1 MSQKIV
7 KLAYWLVPVLL
18 LCLCPSALLA
28 QEKEAQEKQESKA
41 EKKATHNP
49 KTITGCLQKG
59 DQPDEFTITGDD
71 GKTWGLRSSGKVN
84 LSEHIGHKVT
94 ITGSPMRESKAEE
107 KKAEEKKGE
116 KK

>member
-1 MSQKIV
+1 LHS
-7 KLAYWLVPVLL
+7 LPTRRSSDL
-18 LCLCPSALLA
+18 
-28 QEKEAQEKQESKA
+28 
-41 EKKATHNP
+41 P

-71 GKTWGLRSSGKVN
+71 GKTWGLRSGGKVN

-107 KKAEEKKGE
+107 KKEKAEEKKEGTME
-116 KK
+116 KAAEKHEYGDLRVSSVKMVSDSCSK